1 MAAQMRYGDYI
12 KGGLDVFKANLVPSI
27 VAVVCTMI
35 PFVGLLVMVNYMAG
49 VKAAKH
55 DGKPIQIGDLFNFEN
70 AVDKIVGPFL
80 VMVLVQIGASI
91 FVIPGLII
99 GGLFVFVSP
108 ILADRPGTN
117 FLDAMKASLHF
128 AKGNLVPCILLQLVM
143 GIVMMVGFM
152 CCVGAFVTM
161 PIALAGTFLAY
172 EDHKSAVQAAAAEGG
187 VQL

>member
-1 MAAQMRYGDYI
+1 MAAQMKYGDYI
-12 KGGLDVFKANLVPSI
+12 KGGLEIFKANLVPSV
-27 VAVVCTMI
+27 VAVLCMMI
-35 PFVGLLVMVNYMAG
+35 PFVGLLVMINYMAG

-55 DGKPIQIGDLFNFEN
+55 EGKPIAIGDLFNFEN

-91 FVIPGLII
+91 FFIPGLIV

-108 ILADRPGTN
+108 IIADRPGTN
-117 FLDAMKASLHF
+117 FLDAMKGSLHF
-128 AKGNLVPCILLQLVM
+128 AKANLVPCILLQLVI
-143 GIVMMVGFM
+143 GLVMFAGFM
-152 CCVGAFVTM
+152 CCVGGFVTM
-161 PIALAGTFLAY
+161 PIALAASFLAY